1 MTTTGDAMRRDT
13 ENPHHADDNSAC
25 GDCPMVHSRRA
36 FLRDIGVATAAA
48 LAAVALKGPTA
59 AFAESVGE
67 IAPLRANSRE
77 VSYAIPRANRV
88 SVDVNNDVILARWE
102 NQLYAFS
109 LKCPHKGERLE
120 WRASEERVF
129 CPKHK
134 ARFLAEGTHVSGR
147 GKRDLDRHGLR
158 RAGGAVVV
166 DLGQVYRQDTD
177 AAEWSAAVV
186 TLD

>member
-1 MTTTGDAMRRDT
+1 MTTTGDAMRRET
-13 ENPHHADDNSAC
+13 EDPHPADNSNAC
-25 GDCPMVHSRRA
+25 GDCPIVHSRRA

-48 LAAVALKGPTA
+48 LAAVALKRPTA
-59 AFAESVGE
+59 AFAASVGE
-67 IAPLRANSRE
+67 IAPLRASARE
-77 VSYAIPRANRV
+77 VSYTIPNANRV

-102 NQLYAFS
+102 GRLYAFS

-120 WRASEERVF
+120 WRASEERVY

-158 RAGGAVVV
+158 REGSAVVV
-166 DLGQVYRQDTD
+166 DLGRVYRQDTER
-177 AAEWSAAVV
+177 AEWSAAVV